1 MPKVSII
8 LPFKNSSGTISECI
22 TSILRQNLNHWE
34 LIAIDDHST
43 DSSFSMV
50 ESFCKV
56 DKRITILKN
65 PGDGIV
71 DSLNFGIKKANTLL
85 IARMDADDIMHPKRL
100 LLQVERLEEKREL
113 GLISCLVNHVA
124 IGDHDT
130 RGYQKYV
137 HWINKICSTREISLN
152 RFIESPFAHPSVVF
166 RRELVSE
173 YGGYRKGDFP
183 EDYELWL
190 RFLNEGVQMEKVNN
204 YLLDWRDSK
213 QRTSRTGSNY
223 KLDAFQNLK
232 SIYLKKWIEKN
243 VPSNKSIQVW
253 GAGKFAKQQIK
264 YLKRI
269 GISIEYI
276 YDIDSNKIV
285 NRVNVLHINQIPNP
299 DQNFILCLIGKDGA
313 RGKIAEFLSKKGYII
328 EKDFIFAA

>member
-1 MPKVSII
+1 MTKVSIV
-8 LPFKNSSGTISECI
+8 LPFKNSSRTLGECI
-22 TSILRQNLNHWE
+22 NSILRQNLNHWE

-43 DSSFSMV
+43 DSSFSIF
-50 ESFCKV
+50 EAYSKG

-71 DSLNFGIKKANTLL
+71 DSLNFGIKKARTQL
-85 IARMDADDIMHPKRL
+85 IARMDADDIMHPQRL
-100 LLQVERLEEKREL
+100 FLQVERLERKEEL
-113 GLISCLVNHVA
+113 GLISCLVNHVP

-137 HWINKICSTREISLN
+137 NWINKICSTHEISLN
-152 RFIESPFAHPSVVF
+152 RFIESPFAHPSVMF
-166 RRELVSE
+166 RRELVSA

-190 RFLNEGVQMEKVNN
+190 RFLNKGVQMEKVNN

-223 KLDAFQNLK
+223 KLGSFQNVK
-232 SIYLKKWIEKN
+232 SIYLKEWIDEM
-243 VPSNKSIQVW
+243 VPANKSVHAW

-264 YLKRI
+264 YLNKI
-269 GISIEYI
+269 GISVDCS
-276 YDIDSNKIV
+276 YDIDPKKIIKGEKVFHINKIPKPE
-285 NRVNVLHINQIPNP
+285 HC
-299 DQNFILCLIGKDGA
+299 FIICLVGKDDT
-313 RGKIAEFLSKKGYII
+313 RGKITEFLSKKGYII

>member
-8 LPFKNSSGTISECI
+8 LPFENSSETINECI
-22 TSILRQNLNHWE
+22 TSILRQNLIHWE

-43 DSSFSMV
+43 DSSFSMI
-50 ESFCKV
+50 EAFCKV

-100 LLQVERLEEKREL
+100 LLQVERLEKKKEL

-130 RGYQKYV
+130 RGYRKYV
-137 HWINKICSTREISLN
+137 YWINQICSPHEISLN
-152 RFIESPFAHPSVVF
+152 RFIESPIAHPSVVF
-166 RRELVSE
+166 RRELVSKCGE
-173 YGGYRKGDFP
+173 YKKDGFP

-190 RFLNEGVQMEKVNN
+190 RLLDKGVEMEKVKE
-204 YLLDWRDSK
+204 YLIDWRDSK
-213 QRTSRTGSNY
+213 KRVSRTGSNY

-269 GISIEYI
+269 GISIDCI
-276 YDIDSNKIV
+276 YDIDSKKIV
-285 NRVNVLHINQIPNP
+285 NREKILHINQIPNP
-299 DQNFILCLIGKDGA
+299 DQNFILCLIGKNGA

>member
-8 LPFKNSSGTISECI
+8 LPFKNSSRTIRGCI
-22 TSILRQNLNHWE
+22 NSILRQNLIHWE

-43 DSSFSMV
+43 DSSFSILKTL
-50 ESFCKV
+50 CKG

-71 DSLNFGIKKANTLL
+71 DSLNFGIKKANTQL
-85 IARMDADDIMHPKRL
+85 IARMDADDIMHPQRL
-100 LLQVERLEEKREL
+100 FLQVARLERKREL
-113 GLISCLVNHVA
+113 GLISCLVNHVP

-130 RGYQKYV
+130 RGYKKYV
-137 HWINKICSTREISLN
+137 TWINQICSTHEISLN

-166 RRELVSE
+166 RRNLVSK

-190 RFLNEGVQMEKVNN
+190 RFLDKGVQMEKVNN
-204 YLLDWRDSK
+204 YLLDWQDSK
-213 QRTSRTGSNY
+213 ERISRTGFNY
-223 KLDAFQNLK
+223 KLGSFQNIK
-232 SIYLKKWIEKN
+232 SIYLKKWIEKM
-243 VPSNKSIQVW
+243 VPANKIIHAW

-264 YLKRI
+264 YLNKI
-269 GISIEYI
+269 GISVDYS
-276 YDIDSNKIV
+276 YDIDPKKIIKEQK
-285 NRVNVLHINQIPNP
+285 VLHINKIPKP
-299 DQNFILCLIGKDGA
+299 DHCFILCLVGKGDA
-313 RGKIAEFLSKKGYII
+313 RCEITEFLSKKGYII

>member
-50 ESFCKV
+50 EAFCKV